1 MKNLWGFVVVFKL
14 VLMFANFEVH
24 CDNMQLKIVVGV
36 MFVYIFLWS
45 NGLQILGWVVLA
57 CCLQDAI

>member
-24 CDNMQLKIVVGV
+24 CDNMQLKIG
-36 MFVYIFLWS
+36 
-45 NGLQILGWVVLA
+45 
-57 CCLQDAI
+57 